1 MLCCTGKTAA
11 KLPARCSA
19 EPEVRGIVPSRVQTV
34 SRTFAAAELRR
45 SSLPG
50 RGSVRSE
57 SVRSGRAA
65 GGRALSVTA
74 GKPQGRASV
83 VGVVAHAQ
91 SGVKRG
97 VGAGTPSEGSARP
110 QISAGGRDCKVLS
123 APDPLG
129 SRVATAPRL
138 FDGCSTASS
147 LPSWSPRGSPTP
159 DFIPAS
165 WFAGA
170 DSLRKRVLTKR
181 AAAALSRP
189 RTVSVERWA
198 SATLPQHRAG
208 ERPKRTRSE
217 PAACARQGHTA
228 AGSALR
234 PCAISGLCAKCG
246 SPVLASSRVVQ
257 RGGHAGRF
265 GDCSGEPA
273 SAGRQRRPLWR
284 EVRRL
289 RKALEALDIGADGTR
304 TVEHH
309 LSGNRWRNAVVRED
323 FPRARDEQ
331 RREQELAEEMR
342 RRQALEQ
349 EEYDA
354 RVAAELAERMEREE
368 AAKRAA
374 LETQDQHV
382 AWRLQ
387 EREKQRL
394 GPPHSPTPPLQL
406 LQPVLDPDPNCVGL
420 PPPPDELSARMR
432 VLRIQGAGRAENP
445 MPRSPKGLP
454 RSTENLADVDAIEDY
469 VEDEELGDTD
479 ALDEEEARRIQE
491 EKDAE
496 LARMLQEREA
506 AEADPRRHLSDL
518 DRDRLMAIEAQDR
531 ELARLLQERERA
543 KARRAK
549 ERARQRAALKRQQQL
564 AAEAD
569 AILPAPPTPLS
580 PSPPPVPAVRPTDL
594 DVSPV
599 YRHPGTRSDSGLQ
612 AGYQYPAE
620 EEEEPHGYRG
630 SPNSMSPTNIAAA
643 IDPTYRR
650 GSAHSPSLIECVDL
664 ESPPS
669 PALPYMPIQGQRRC
683 PPQPDKRT
691 SRKEQQAGKRDAC
704 RQQ

>member
-1 MLCCTGKTAA
+1 MQCQ
-11 KLPARCSA
+11 
-19 EPEVRGIVPSRVQTV
+19 VRGMADV
-34 SRTFAAAELRR
+34 AEGAQQVDTLPK
-45 SSLPG
+45 PG
-50 RGSVRSE
+50 RVNEVCREWLVKEDGALAYRLQSE
-57 SVRSGRAA
+57 
-65 GGRALSVTA
+65 
-74 GKPQGRASV
+74 
-83 VGVVAHAQ
+83 
-91 SGVKRG
+91 
-97 VGAGTPSEGSARP
+97 E
-110 QISAGGRDCKVLS
+110 I
-123 APDPLG
+123 
-129 SRVATAPRL
+129 
-138 FDGCSTASS
+138 
-147 LPSWSPRGSPTP
+147 
-159 DFIPAS
+159 
-165 WFAGA
+165 
-170 DSLRKRVLTKR
+170 
-181 AAAALSRP
+181 
-189 RTVSVERWA
+189 
-198 SATLPQHRAG
+198 
-208 ERPKRTRSE
+208 
-217 PAACARQGHTA
+217 
-228 AGSALR
+228 
-234 PCAISGLCAKCG
+234 
-246 SPVLASSRVVQ
+246 
-257 RGGHAGRF
+257 
-265 GDCSGEPA
+265 
-273 SAGRQRRPLWR
+273 
-284 EVRRL
+284 
-289 RKALEALDIGADGTR
+289 
-304 TVEHH
+304 EHH

-342 RRQALEQ
+342 RRQAMEQ

-394 GPPHSPTPPLQL
+394 GPPQSPTPPLQL

-420 PPPPDELSARMR
+420 PPPPDDLSARMR

-469 VEDEELGDTD
+469 VEDEEPGDTD

-630 SPNSMSPTNIAAA
+630 SPNNSMSPTNIAAA

-683 PPQPDKRT
+683 PPQPDKRA